1 MLRLTNLIPFFRM
14 TMDLELIP
22 LKLTLS
28 ALVTI
33 EIRVPLVGSFR
44 KTVFKKKLW
53 YYQTPLIKKRIIDV
67 STKEEDKSPPQFSP
81 VVQVPVGVIAM
92 VAEKKRLN
100 LSQMVNPLLHNNAF

>member
-1 MLRLTNLIPFFRM
+1 MMLRLTNLSHCFRM

-81 VVQVPVGVIAM
+81 VVQMPVSMTAM
-92 VAEKKRLN
+92 AAEKKE
-100 LSQMVNPLLHNNAF
+100 

>member
-1 MLRLTNLIPFFRM
+1 MLRLTNFIPFFRM

-33 EIRVPLVGSFR
+33 EIKIPLVGSF
-44 KTVFKKKLW
+44 KIVVFKKKLW

-67 STKEEDKSPPQFSP
+67 STKEEDKSPPEFSP
-81 VVQVPVGVIAM
+81 VVQVPVSMIAM
-92 VAEKKRLN
+92 AAEKKN
-100 LSQMVNPLLHNNAF
+100 